1 MVFWDEFFIVFGDI
15 LLFAVLIIALRL
27 RLRLR
32 HDVRLLSIIKPLL
45 NYTHTIKKQRALE
58 ILSLRTGNFFLVND
72 FLWPLCKENEEL
84 SPGQEALLF
93 KNKLNYF

>member
-15 LLFAVLIIALRL
+15 LLFVVLIIAL

-84 SPGQEALLF
+84 SSGKGWQWIGF
-93 KNKLNYF
+93 DSRYM

>member
-15 LLFAVLIIALRL
+15 LLFVFLIIALRQ
-27 RLRLR
+27 R

-72 FLWPLCKENEEL
+72 FLRALCKENEEL
-84 SPGQEALLF
+84 SSGQEALLF

>member
-15 LLFAVLIIALRL
+15 LLFVVLTIA
-27 RLRLR
+27 LRLR
-32 HDVRLLSIIKPLL
+32 HDVRLLSIIKPLV

-84 SPGQEALLF
+84 SSGQEALLF

>member
-15 LLFAVLIIALRL
+15 LLFVVLIIAL

-45 NYTHTIKKQRALE
+45 NYTHTIKKPRALE
-58 ILSLRTGNFFLVND
+58 ILSLRTENFFLVND

>member
-15 LLFAVLIIALRL
+15 LLFVVLIIAL

-58 ILSLRTGNFFLVND
+58 ILSLRTENFFLVND

-84 SPGQEALLF
+84 SSGQEALLF